1 MQSLLVD
8 PKQIVS
14 GFIFSCLFFGISFI
28 SIAQKTLN
36 APFPQKKMH
45 ADLKLFRTIRAAA
58 NSGVYKYRT
67 IQQIDSIYH
76 WANQEVSKSSTY
88 GEFYNILWTITDF
101 EGSLH
106 NGLYL
111 PPKVNA
117 SVRAETSGYF
127 PFPVKLIEGK
137 ILVNFNQTPIPLGS
151 EILSINGMTSSEIVR
166 VLGKFYTTDGYNT
179 TGKEIGISA
188 SFSRYYRFAYGKSGS
203 FVLSYREPNSN
214 DIKDTS
220 IVSTSYKAYR
230 KAFANRHSK
239 ALDSLSFE
247 GEESI
252 PYRFEKLGNLTG
264 ALLISSFSIGWN
276 EQHPEHKTYVQ
287 FLDSIF
293 QEIHTLGIK
302 HLIVDVRHNGGGSDP
317 NDLVTYSYLTD
328 RSFSE
333 NKDAWVTFKS
343 PPYFKYNKEVRLIGR
358 LLEKRA
364 YEKIMEKDFP
374 EARNGKYYQGETSND
389 HLVRKPHNLAFTG
402 NIYLLISPRT
412 ASAGSL
418 FAAMVAGNE
427 NTTVIGRETQ
437 GGYYGHNGHVPIRYR
452 LPHSKI
458 KFMFSLVNLE
468 QDVPIKENQPFGR
481 GIMPNHEVEQSQ
493 EDFLNNRDV
502 VMDFTLELI
511 NAKESGK
518 PKSPAVEISN

>member
-14 GFIFSCLFFGISFI
+14 RFIFSCLFLGISFL
-28 SIAQKTLN
+28 SIAQKTLD
-36 APFPQKKMH
+36 APFPQKKMN
-45 ADLKLFRTIRAAA
+45 ADLKLFRTIRDAA

-76 WANQEVSKSSTY
+76 WANQEARKASTY
-88 GEFYNILWTITDF
+88 REFYNILWTITDF

-111 PPKVNA
+111 PPKVSV

-127 PFPVKLIEGK
+127 PFPIKLIDGK
-137 ILVNFNQTPIPLGS
+137 VLVNFNQAPLPLGS
-151 EILSINGMTSSEIVR
+151 EIISINGMATSELVR
-166 VLGKFYTTDGYNT
+166 VLGKYYTTDGYNT

-188 SFSRYYRFAYGKSGS
+188 NFSRYYRFAYGESDS
-203 FVLSYREPNSN
+203 FELSYREPNSN
-214 DIKDTS
+214 KIKDIS
-220 IVSTSYKAYR
+220 VVSTSYKAYR
-230 KAFANRHSK
+230 KAFDNRHSK
-239 ALDSLSFE
+239 ALDSLSF
-247 GEESI
+247 GGKESI
-252 PYRFEKLGNLTG
+252 PYRFENLGNLTG
-264 ALLISSFSIGWN
+264 ALHISSFSIGWN
-276 EQHPEHKTYVQ
+276 EQHPEHKAYVQ

-293 QEIHTLGIK
+293 LEIQTVGIK

-358 LLEKRA
+358 YLEKRA
-364 YEKIMEKDFP
+364 YKKIMEKDFP
-374 EARNGKYYQGETSND
+374 EARNGKYYQDETSDD
-389 HLVRKPHNLAFTG
+389 HLIRNPHDLAFKG
-402 NIYLLISPRT
+402 NIYLLVSSRT

-427 NTTVIGRETQ
+427 NTTVVGRETQ

-468 QDVPIKENQPFGR
+468 QDVPIKENQSFGH
-481 GIMPNHEVEQSQ
+481 GIMPDYEVGQSQ
-493 EDFLNNRDV
+493 EDFLSNRDA
-502 VMDFTLELI
+502 VMDFTIELI
-511 NAKESGK
+511 KAKESGK
-518 PKSPAVEISN
+518 PKSQTIEISN